1 MEKNNEKSENKKS
14 SDSNNAANGKAVNES
29 KKLFLTLLTFL
40 LGIGFAF
47 ATFNFIFGVPKI
59 GIIKIDGAIMTK
71 DKADKIIKMLEYAEE
86 DNSIKAVV
94 LEINSPGGE
103 VSVTEMIYLATLKLR
118 KKKPVVAYIAQ
129 IGASGAYYIA
139 SAGDYIISAPT
150 SVVGS
155 VGVRATLPEPQR
167 INEQQITSGPFKESG
182 TSREDYVKDIES
194 IKENFLNAVF
204 SQRKEKIKISREELS
219 KAQIFTGVEAKQI
232 GLVDNIGSNVDAYEK
247 AAELAKVRKYELL
260 DVKEKL
266 NISFGEFPVFLVNI
280 TEMNATNTA
289 PIYYYIYMN
298 PG

>member
-1 MEKNNEKSENKKS
+1 MEKENNEKDEK
-14 SDSNNAANGKAVNES
+14 DVNETR
-29 KKLFLTLLTFL
+29 KLFLGVFSII
-40 LGIGFAF
+40 LGIAFAF
-47 ATFNFIFGVPKI
+47 AAFNLLFGIPKI
-59 GIIKIDGAIMTK
+59 GVIKIDGAIMTK
-71 DKADKIIKMLEYAEE
+71 DSADKIIKMLKYVEE
-86 DNSIKAVV
+86 DNSIKAAV

-103 VSVTEMIYLATLKLR
+103 VAATEMIYLAALKLR
-118 KKKPVVAYIAQ
+118 KKKPVVAYISQ

-155 VGVRATLPEPQR
+155 VGVRATIPQPQK

-219 KAQIFTGVEAKQI
+219 KAQIFTGVEAEEI
-232 GLVDNIGSNVDAYEK
+232 GLIDSIGSNVDAYEK
-247 AAELAKVRKYELL
+247 AGELAKLRRYEIL
-260 DVKEKL
+260 DIREKL
-266 NISFGEFPVFLVNI
+266 NITFFELPVFLVNVSM
-280 TEMNATNTA
+280 MNATNTA
-289 PIYYYIYMN
+289 PIYYYIYM